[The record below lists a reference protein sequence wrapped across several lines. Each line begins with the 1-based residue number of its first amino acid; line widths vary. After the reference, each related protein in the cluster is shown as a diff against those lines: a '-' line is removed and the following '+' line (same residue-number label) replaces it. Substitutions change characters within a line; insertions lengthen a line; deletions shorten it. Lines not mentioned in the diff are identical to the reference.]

1 MNIKKEVI
9 LLASHKTTGL
19 VILVV
24 GVLFFLRDLG
34 MNYIGNTG
42 GWTILFV
49 LFGAALVAGG
59 GLDTRKPFKK

>member
-1 MNIKKEVI
+1 M
-9 LLASHKTTGL
+9 LASHKTTGL